1 MEHNTNMRKYKLT
14 NGQTSIDFPSMDAAA
29 VFRLANPEWAGTP
42 IIEYEEEILPTPVP
56 VPFDVPTWR
65 LRAILALDNLEQS
78 VTDAL
83 DQLTEP
89 QKTIA
94 KRAWE
99 FGSKTERSSPT
110 VDFIKGVLSLTD
122 AQVDDIFVQAEAIQ
136 I

>member
-1 MEHNTNMRKYKLT
+1 MIKYKLT
-14 NGQTSIDFPSMDAAA
+14 KDNKSIDFSSLNDVAL
-29 VFRLANPEWAGTP
+29 FKQTNPEWANIQP
-42 IIEYEEEILPTPVP
+42 VEYEEQIIPEPQI

-83 DQLTEP
+83 NQLTEP

-94 KRAWE
+94 KRAWDY
-99 FGSKTERSSPT
+99 GSKTERSSPT